1 MKKKI
6 LIALIPI
13 AMAGCNMQ
21 KVDTKAEGEK
31 VMQASREWSQA
42 ASRGNVE
49 KILSYW
55 ADNAVVISSGQP
67 VLKGKG
73 EIQQMVEGSF
83 KTPGF
88 HISWEPQSVEV
99 SQSGDMAYLI
109 EKSKITVNDSLDKA
123 ITTHYNGVSVW
134 KKQTDGSWKNVV
146 DIAANE

>member
-1 MKKKI
+1 
-6 LIALIPI
+6 
-13 AMAGCNMQ
+13 
-21 KVDTKAEGEK
+21 
-31 VMQASREWSQA
+31 
-42 ASRGNVE
+42 
-49 KILSYW
+49 
-55 ADNAVVISSGQP
+55 
-67 VLKGKG
+67 
-73 EIQQMVEGSF
+73 MVEGSF